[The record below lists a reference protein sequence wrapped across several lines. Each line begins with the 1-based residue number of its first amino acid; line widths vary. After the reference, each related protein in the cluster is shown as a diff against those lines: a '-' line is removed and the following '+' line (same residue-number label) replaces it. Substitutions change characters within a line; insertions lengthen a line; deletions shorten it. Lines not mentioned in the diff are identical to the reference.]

1 MDLFELGYYL
11 YKLIFFPC
19 EVNSYEFT
27 IRVYWAFTSLRKLSS
42 LTTLVSVTR

>member
-11 YKLIFFPC
+11 YKLLFFPC

-27 IRVYWAFTSLRKLSS
+27 GRS
-42 LTTLVSVTR
+42 

>member
-11 YKLIFFPC
+11 YQLFFLC

-27 IRVYWAFTSLRKLSS
+27 IRVYDSS
-42 LTTLVSVTR
+42 LLGSHEFT